1 MSRGVTSIRELLS
14 HPKMEG
20 LLPPQKLKGISNYF
34 SKAGAEAKD
43 PFYIRILSGVGAW
56 VAAFFLMVCLTLAQV
71 LEAGAATTIFGV
83 VFLAVGIGITRMGKT
98 TFFDQL
104 SLALVFAGNGLVV
117 FGVTSAF
124 RAPEISDLVVTH
136 AIVCAVVYVLFPN
149 SIYRFVA
156 PTALAALLTVWIIY
170 EKVFVFLHALIVAET
185 ILAGV
190 LLLMKKRSETLTP
203 LVYSAAAMLPATLL
217 FMNLTQINPWGIDF
231 RIPSIPLWPSSVA
244 LAAGLIYLYFH
255 LAGGWKLFREPLL
268 ILAVLSTLLLGIF
281 TTPGILVAIGL
292 LIVGYSLDDHIL
304 TGFSYLFLICFLV
317 VFYYALDVDLAHKS
331 WVIAGSGVLLLIV
344 RWIAGR
350 FEVGEVKP

>member
-43 PFYIRILSGVGAW
+43 AFYIRILSGVGAW

-83 VFLAVGIGITRMGKT
+83 VLLAAGIGITRMGKT

>member
-1 MSRGVTSIRELLS
+1 MSKDVPSIRELLS
-14 HPKMEG
+14 HLKMEG
-20 LLPPQKLKGISNYF
+20 LIAPQDLKGISDHF
-34 SKAGAEAKD
+34 GKPGVKAKD
-43 PFYIRILSGVGAW
+43 PLYIRMLSGIGAW
-56 VAAFFLMVCLTLAQV
+56 VAAFFLMRCLTLAQV
-71 LEAGAATTIFGV
+71 LETRMATTMFGV
-83 VFLAVGIGITRMGKT
+83 VFLAGGIGITRASKT

-104 SLALVFAGNGLVV
+104 SLALVFAGNALVV
-117 FGVTSAF
+117 LGVAAAF
-124 RAPEISDLVVTH
+124 RRAPEISSIVITH
-136 AIVCAVVYVLFPN
+136 AIVCVAVSVLFSN

-156 PTALAALLTVWIIY
+156 PTALAALLTGWIIY
-170 EKVFVFLHALIVAET
+170 EKVFFLMHFLIAAET
-185 ILAGV
+185 LFAGT
-190 LLLMKKRSETLTP
+190 LLLSKKRDESLTP

-217 FMNLTQINPWGIDF
+217 FMNLTQISATGIDF
-231 RIPSIPLWPSSVA
+231 HIPLWPSSIV

-268 ILAVLSTLLLGIF
+268 ILAVFSTILLGVF

-292 LIVGYSLDDHIL
+292 LIVGYSFDDHIL

-350 FEVGEVKP
+350 FETGDVTS